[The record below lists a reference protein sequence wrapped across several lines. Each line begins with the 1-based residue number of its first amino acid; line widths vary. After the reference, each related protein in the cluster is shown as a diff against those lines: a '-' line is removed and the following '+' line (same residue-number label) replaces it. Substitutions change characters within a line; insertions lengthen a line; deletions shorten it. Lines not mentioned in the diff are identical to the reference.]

1 MQQRQIFK
9 NMIWVFKTSVKNK
22 KQIKK
27 LSAELDNYI
36 SPTGDWSFDLE
47 DCDKILRIDHD
58 NLSKPALINMM
69 NKQGFLCEELPD

>member
-1 MQQRQIFK
+1 MPQRQIFK

-27 LSAELDNYI
+27 LSALLDDYI
-36 SPTGDWSFDLE
+36 SPMGDWSFDLE
-47 DCDKILRIDHD
+47 DCDKILRIDLD